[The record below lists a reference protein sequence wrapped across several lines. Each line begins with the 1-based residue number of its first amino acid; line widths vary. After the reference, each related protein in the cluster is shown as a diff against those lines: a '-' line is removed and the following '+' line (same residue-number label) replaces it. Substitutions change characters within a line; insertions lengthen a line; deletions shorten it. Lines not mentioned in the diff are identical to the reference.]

1 VLGSVFRELH
11 GITVAADPTGDLA
24 RHMKAE
30 IERII
35 HDLSEPYT
43 P

>member
-1 VLGSVFRELH
+1 
-11 GITVAADPTGDLA
+11 VAPQPVEELA

-30 IERII
+30 IQRII
-35 HDLSEPYT
+35 AELSEPYV